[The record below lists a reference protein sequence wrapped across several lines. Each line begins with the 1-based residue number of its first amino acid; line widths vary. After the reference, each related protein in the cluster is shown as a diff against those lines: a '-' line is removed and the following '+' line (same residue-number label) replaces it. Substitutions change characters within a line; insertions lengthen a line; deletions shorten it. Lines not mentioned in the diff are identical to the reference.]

1 VTAQRLRAEATT
13 NAGRT
18 FLDALRAMDA
28 IDPTLPPVDWE
39 HGIVAIEAEARE
51 PLARALAESEERV
64 RVLEAALGDWDAKAK
79 AETDTSLHRMGH
91 RDDPMAQ
98 QADNFAAEALYAAED
113 RLHSLVDP
121 EWAALSEPETPR

>member
-1 VTAQRLRAEATT
+1 MPSDPQAVLARHVTKRDIICEECLGLWPCDTA
-13 NAGRT
+13 
-18 FLDALRAMDA
+18 
-28 IDPTLPPVDWE
+28 V
-39 HGIVAIEAEARE
+39 V
-51 PLARALAESEERV
+51 ARALAESEERV